1 MKTPAFRGGGG
12 AGAGGWSPREGPPS
26 HPAWGW
32 PSPALAGRP
41 QVGCLGLPAGL
52 GGRGGTRP
60 TWGTWRRL
68 RSSEEPKVA
77 PFSLQPDRRA
87 RGVTRARPSEV
98 SPGLRLWA
106 RCDPGPSALP
116 SLPGTRGR
124 PRLPPAPE
132 ARRGVRS
139 APGRLPRPWK
149 VSLHREEGPR
159 RSSKRILQEP
169 GLGRAGHGGCCK
181 PAALGQGVLGK
192 GRQRRHSPGT
202 WSRAGSRQIFVLG
215 TACMALF
222 LLMVWFVE

>member
-1 MKTPAFRGGGG
+1 MKTPAFR
-12 AGAGGWSPREGPPS
+12 AGGWSPREGPPS

-77 PFSLQPDRRA
+77 PFSLQPDRPGPRGHTRAAFRGLPGARSPGALRPGALGPSLSAGDPGAPAAATRPRSSARRPLGFRATPPTLESFLAPRGGTEKELETDFAGAGFGAGRTWWVLQASRA
-87 RGVTRARPSEV
+87 RS
-98 SPGLRLWA
+98 
-106 RCDPGPSALP
+106 
-116 SLPGTRGR
+116 
-124 PRLPPAPE
+124 
-132 ARRGVRS
+132 
-139 APGRLPRPWK
+139 
-149 VSLHREEGPR
+149 
-159 RSSKRILQEP
+159 
-169 GLGRAGHGGCCK
+169 
-181 PAALGQGVLGK
+181 GVLGK

-202 WSRAGSRQIFVLG
+202 WRRAGSRQIFVLG